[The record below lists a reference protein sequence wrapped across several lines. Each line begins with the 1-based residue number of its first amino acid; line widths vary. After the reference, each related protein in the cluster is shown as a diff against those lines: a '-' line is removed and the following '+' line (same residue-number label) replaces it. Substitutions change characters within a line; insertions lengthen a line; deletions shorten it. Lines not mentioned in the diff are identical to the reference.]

1 MVVERKRDIERKRE
15 REREREGDRTRER
28 ERERGREVS
37 IFPTLAPQTKKA
49 EKKIFSIRVL
59 PTFGP

>member
-1 MVVERKRDIERKRE
+1 MVVERQRKRDRERKKREKGTERE
-15 REREREGDRTRER
+15 REREREG
-28 ERERGREVS
+28 GREVS

>member
-1 MVVERKRDIERKRE
+1 MLRDRERETEKEKRERRGQNERE
-15 REREREGDRTRER
+15 REREREG
-28 ERERGREVS
+28 GREVS